1 MKKRIICGIVS
12 LICAFSCVACSGG
25 NDSQDN
31 PNGEWWETTGTLNT
45 DENGKVVFE
54 DVEIRLTTVVT
65 GQDEEPLRQLVNLFN
80 AEHRGEINVIV
91 DNVDQ
96 NSYET
101 NVASRI
107 SNNSN
112 APLSLIHI

>member
-65 GQDEEPLRQLVNLFN
+65 GQDEEPSVSSSICSMPNT
-80 AEHRGEINVIV
+80 GERL
-91 DNVDQ
+91 
-96 NSYET
+96 T
-101 NVASRI
+101 
-107 SNNSN
+107 
-112 APLSLIHI
+112 LSSTM